1 MSNLETHE
9 ATKPPPR
16 FIRAMRALRDRRMGA
31 MLILAFAAS
40 LPFGAVVGVL
50 TAWLTKEGIDRE
62 TIGVLSLVSIG
73 YAFKY
78 LWAPLFQRARNVPL
92 LKIGGRRSWLITLQL
107 IISALLMVLAFSN
120 PPENIGMVAFICFAI
135 TLLAPTHDLILD
147 AWRIEV
153 ARSEEDKDL
162 MSALYQFGYKSGG
175 FISGFVA
182 LLIAARY
189 GWIVAY
195 IMMASFMALCVLGS
209 LLAPEPEQSNY
220 PDTTRMSFLPSL
232 PQSVAAPAVAIVS
245 ASWLTGFVMIA
256 AFVVSFFSAEQNVSG
271 RVFVRDSGPWI
282 VFLTVIVP
290 ALTATFL
297 LVRYKATIG
306 ETPTLNEADTRSQA
320 IVRTLFRAVFDPFM
334 DLIFRLRGWALLV
347 LLLALTY
354 RFTDAVWGSFAYP
367 FYLGLDGDALGHSL
381 DDVAIASKFF
391 GVIATILGS
400 LIGAI
405 LIASIGRMPVFFL
418 GAIVA
423 AVTNLLYA
431 DLAAGAAHL
440 DGFLAFTHLD
450 TPLVVF
456 ADWAAKIQPED
467 VVIAPDQGQ
476 RMARLMV
483 TIFAENIAGG
493 LALVAITAYLTS
505 IVNPRFAAVQY
516 ALLASL
522 TMLIGTLGRPWLGEI
537 IDERGFYDVFII
549 TFWLGGIAV
558 ALAALEWWRQSR
570 SDNPSGLPAIP

>member
-1 MSNLETHE
+1 MTSKVPVTPAHPHE
-9 ATKPPPR
+9 DVPR
-16 FIRAMRALRDRRMGA
+16 FVRIMRSLKDRRMAA

-40 LPFGAVVGVL
+40 LPLGAVVGVL

-78 LWAPLFQRARNVPL
+78 LWAPLFQRAQNFPL
-92 LKIGGRRSWLITLQL
+92 LKIGGRRSWLITLQVS
-107 IISALLMVLAFSN
+107 ISALLLLLAFSN
-120 PPENIGMVAFICFAI
+120 PPENIGLVAFIAFAI

-147 AWRIEV
+147 AWRIEI
-153 ARSEEDKDL
+153 ARSDEDKDL

-182 LLIAARY
+182 LLMAARY
-189 GWIVAY
+189 GWVVAY
-195 IMMASFMALCVLGS
+195 VMMAAFMALCLFGS
-209 LLAPEPEQSNY
+209 LLAPEPATSGR
-220 PDTTRMSFLPSL
+220 PDETRMSFLPSL
-232 PQSVAAPAVAIVS
+232 PPQIAAPAVAIVTT
-245 ASWLTGFVMIA
+245 SWAIGFTLIGF
-256 AFVVSFFSAEQNVSG
+256 FVVSFFSAGDSLSG
-271 RVFVRDSGPWI
+271 RNFVRDQGPWI

-290 ALTATFL
+290 AMTAAYL
-297 LVRYKATIG
+297 VVRYKASLSD
-306 ETPTLNEADTRSQA
+306 TPTRHLSDTRSEA
-320 IVRTLFRAVFDPFM
+320 IVRTLFRAIFDPFM

-367 FYLGLDGDALGHSL
+367 FYLGVEGDALGHSL

-400 LIGAI
+400 LMGAL
-405 LIASIGRMPVFFL
+405 LIATIGRMPVFLL

-431 DLAAGAAHL
+431 DLAAGAAYL
-440 DGFLAFTHLD
+440 DAFLTFTHLD
-450 TPLVVF
+450 APLVLF
-456 ADWAAKIQPED
+456 ADWAAKIQPDD
-467 VVIAPDQGQ
+467 VILAPDQGQ

-483 TIFAENIAGG
+483 TIFAENVAGG
-493 LALVAITAYLTS
+493 LALVAITAYLTA

-522 TMLIGTLGRPWLGEI
+522 SMLIGTLGRPWLGEI

-549 TFWLGGIAV
+549 TFWLGGVAV
-558 ALAALEWWRQSR
+558 LLAALEWWRQARAPKLAS
-570 SDNPSGLPAIP
+570 